1 MWPLDGSGGGA
12 TRKIPPHT
20 TILRLC
26 LFSREASGE
35 ALCGKDCG
43 GKLPFESLIFLNRGS
58 RRERMSLLLWERL
71 RNRNVGQTRLKY
83 ELSNY
88 LSQQRK
94 SKREN
99 ESPTLREVAK

>member
-1 MWPLDGSGGGA
+1 MTSAGCGPVTAVVVQPGKFHLSKDIS
-12 TRKIPPHT
+12 
-20 TILRLC
+20 RLC

-71 RNRNVGQTRLKY
+71 RNRNVGQTRLKHK
-83 ELSNY
+83 LFNY
-88 LSQQRK
+88 
-94 SKREN
+94 
-99 ESPTLREVAK
+99 